1 MFSGKKVAFGITG
14 GIAAYKAAEVVS
26 WLNQNHCRVQVL
38 MTPGAC
44 EFITPLTMRTLS
56 GHDVAV
62 KEFAASDN
70 IPIAHISTVSD
81 ADLLIILPATAN
93 IMAKAAHGIADDLL
107 SSAILAAPCPILW
120 APAMN
125 VHMYENS
132 ATQENVRKLAAWGH
146 SFIEPGEGMLACGT
160 IGRGRLADI
169 AVIKEKITSALLP
182 RQDFAGKKILVTAG
196 PTVEPIDPV
205 RYITNRSSGKMGYA
219 IAVAARERGGEVTLV
234 SGPVHLTVPAG
245 VNLVRVETAE
255 EMLQAVLNAYD
266 TADIVIKA
274 AAVADYR
281 PVRAAEHK
289 LKKDSADLTLVLE
302 ENADI
307 LKELGSKKSRQI
319 LVGFAAETEDLLTN
333 AQKKLVEKNLDLIVA
348 NDVTKPGAG
357 FDVDTNILTIISK
370 TVCKNLPQM
379 TKYQAAEA
387 VLDAVLELKK

>member
-1 MFSGKKVAFGITG
+1 MFAGKKVAFGVTG

-26 WLNQNHCRVQVL
+26 WLHQNHCHVQVL
-38 MTPGAC
+38 MTPEAC
-44 EFITPLTMRTLS
+44 RFITPLTMRTLS

-62 KEFAASDN
+62 EEFAASDN

-81 ADLLIILPATAN
+81 VDLLVVLPATAN
-93 IMAKAAHGIADDLL
+93 IMAKTAHGIADDLL

-125 VHMYENS
+125 VHMYENPV
-132 ATQENVRKLAAWGH
+132 TQENIAKLAARGQ

-160 IGRGRLADI
+160 LGKGRLADMEI
-169 AVIKEKITSALLP
+169 IKEKITSALLP
-182 RQDFAGKKILVTAG
+182 RQDFAGKNILVTAG
-196 PTVEPIDPV
+196 PTREAIDPV

-219 IAVAARERGGEVTLV
+219 IAAAAQRRGGRVTLV
-234 SGPVHLTVPAG
+234 SGPVHLTAPAG
-245 VNLVRVETAE
+245 VNLIGVETAS
-255 EMLQAVLNAYD
+255 EMRQAVLDAYD

-281 PVRAAEHK
+281 PVQAAAHK
-289 LKKDSADLTLVLE
+289 LKKNAGGLTLLLE

-307 LKELGSKKSRQI
+307 LKELGNKKSRQI
-319 LVGFAAETEDLLTN
+319 LVGFAAETDDMLAN
-333 AQKKLVEKNLDLIVA
+333 AQKKLAEKNLDLIVA

-357 FDVDTNILTIISK
+357 FDVDTNILTIISR
-370 TVCKNLPQM
+370 TDCKSLPQM

-387 VLDAVLELKK
+387 VLDAVLNLQN